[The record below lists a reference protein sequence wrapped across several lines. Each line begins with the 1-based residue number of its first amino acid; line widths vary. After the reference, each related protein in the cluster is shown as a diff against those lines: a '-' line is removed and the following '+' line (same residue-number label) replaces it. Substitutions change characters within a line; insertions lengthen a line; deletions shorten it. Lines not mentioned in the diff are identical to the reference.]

1 MRCWSDAIAGHML
14 SIVLISWFLPGDC
27 SMAAQPNKV
36 RISYS
41 SRSNSNT
48 PFIIALNKGF
58 FVEEGMDVELIQVNP
73 RLGATAV
80 LNGDL
85 DFTTT
90 FGTTL
95 RGIIGGFPIKFVAVA
110 VKKSEH
116 FLVARPEIKEIR
128 ELSGKKLGVAT
139 LFGSDQRAAEEMIRG
154 KGFSRRNDEAD
165 CARESRRCERRLC
178 VPVWSTRF
186 RFHRHSIS
194 PEIRRLSRPGGPAR
208 RPDGAAHVRLGGGQ
222 SRVAAE
228 PAARQTS
235 GARLD
240 EVPSLR
246 VREQERSRAA
256 NDPLPSAD
264 TRRWRS
270 GPMIFCSPR
279 SAATARSP
287 IKNGTCLRKKR
298 RRWTTCATSPTAGST
313 KRTEDQITW
322 TVLGWL

>member
-1 MRCWSDAIAGHML
+1 MRCWSGAIAGRVL
-14 SIVLISWFLPGDC
+14 SIVLASWFLPGDC

-116 FLVARPEIKEIR
+116 FLLVRPEIKEIR
-128 ELSGKKLGVAT
+128 DLSGKKLGVAT

-154 KGFSRRNDEAD
+154 KGFAPNLMKPMALG
-165 CARESRRCERRLC
+165 ES
-178 VPVWSTRF
+178 PVRAQAL
-186 RFHRHSIS
+186 RAGLVDAISIS
-194 PEIRRLSRPGGPAR
+194 SPFDLSLKSEGFRVWRARKTFRLRCPHRVWRWPIACCSRTR
-208 RPDGAAHVRLGGGQ
+208 
-222 SRVAAE
+222 S
-228 PAARQTS
+228 S
-235 GARLD
+235 
-240 EVPSLR
+240 SN
-246 VREQERSRAA
+246 ER
-256 NDPLPSAD
+256 
-264 TRRWRS
+264 
-270 GPMIFCSPR
+270 
-279 SAATARSP
+279 
-287 IKNGTCLRKKR
+287 
-298 RRWTTCATSPTAGST
+298 CAP
-313 KRTEDQITW
+313 
-322 TVLGWL
+322 

>member
-1 MRCWSDAIAGHML
+1 MRCWSGAIAGRVL
-14 SIVLISWFLPGDC
+14 SIVLASWFLPGDC

-116 FLVARPEIKEIR
+116 FLLVRPEIKEIR
-128 ELSGKKLGVAT
+128 DLSGKKLGVAT
-139 LFGSDQRAAEEMIRG
+139 LFESDQRAAEEMIRG
-154 KGFSRRNDEAD
+154 KGFAPNMMKPIALG
-165 CARESRRCERRLC
+165 ES
-178 VPVWSTRF
+178 PVRAQAL
-186 RFHRHSIS
+186 RAGLVDAISIS
-194 PEIRRLSRPGGPAR
+194 SPFDLSLKSEGFRVLAGPQDVQIALPTSGLAVANRVLQQNPQLVKRAVRALMKSHRYVFENKKEVVPQMIRYLEQTPEAAERSYDLLVTSLSRNGEIT
-208 RPDGAAHVRLGGGQ
+208 DQEWDILTEKKKAADDVRDF
-222 SRVAAE
+222 SI
-228 PAARQTS
+228 
-235 GARLD
+235 
-240 EVPSLR
+240 LR
-246 VREQERSRAA
+246 ETQKE
-256 NDPLPSAD
+256 LK
-264 TRRWRS
+264 
-270 GPMIFCSPR
+270 
-279 SAATARSP
+279 
-287 IKNGTCLRKKR
+287 IK
-298 RRWTTCATSPTAGST
+298 
-313 KRTEDQITW
+313 
-322 TVLGWL
+322 